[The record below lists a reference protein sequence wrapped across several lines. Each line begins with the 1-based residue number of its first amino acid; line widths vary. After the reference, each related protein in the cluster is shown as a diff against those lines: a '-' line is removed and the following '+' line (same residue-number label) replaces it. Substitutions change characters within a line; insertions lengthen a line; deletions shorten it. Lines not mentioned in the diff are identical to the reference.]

1 MRIASNSHSPRL
13 HCHKIF
19 FSSSSK
25 ILPYNSFVE
34 IKSLIEIDYLSILE
48 INGKGS
54 SDLLQGQITSDMD
67 KGSSK
72 NCALGAICNIKG
84 RVLSSFIVSMN
95 PCQEDSF
102 FLISD
107 HQVLQ
112 NTKEVLEKYR
122 PFYKC
127 SMEINNEYNFFGIRE
142 EDLIMDFPET
152 DLKSSF
158 QNYESFF
165 RLHYLDKKFHLIAL
179 KSAEIEGYSISSDM
193 EPWKLDE
200 IICQNI
206 EVSPD
211 IVEKFTPHE
220 LGYHL
225 TSRID
230 FEKGCYTGQ
239 EIVARMHYRAKKL
252 PTISVIKTE
261 KIVKPFEEVLDLDG
275 KSMGIILSNARNDDS
290 TSCLLSLN
298 KNFLDQ
304 ELDL

>member
-1 MRIASNSHSPRL
+1 V
-13 HCHKIF
+13 K
-19 FSSSSK
+19 
-25 ILPYNSFVE
+25 

-54 SDLLQGQITSDMD
+54 SDLLQGQITSDME
-67 KGSSK
+67 KVSGNS
-72 NCALGAICNIKG
+72 CALGAICNIKG
-84 RVLSSFIVSMN
+84 RVISSFIVSKN
-95 PCQEDSF
+95 PSKEDSF
-102 FLISD
+102 FLIS
-107 HQVLQ
+107 HYQVLQ

-127 SMEINNEYNFFGIRE
+127 SMEINNEYNFFGMKE
-142 EDLIMDFPET
+142 EDLTTDFPET
-152 DLKSSF
+152 DLNYSF

-165 RLHYLDKKFHLIAL
+165 RLHYLNKRFHLIAL
-179 KSAEIEGYSISSDM
+179 KSTEIEGYTISSDM
-193 EPWKLDE
+193 DPWKLDE
-200 IICQNI
+200 IKCQNLD
-206 EVSPD
+206 VNPD
-211 IVEKFTPHE
+211 IIEKYTPHE

-252 PTISVIKTE
+252 PTISVKTT
-261 KIVKPFEEVLDLDG
+261 KKRVKPFDEVFDLEG
-275 KSMGIILSNARNDDS
+275 KSMGVILSNARSDDS

-298 KNFLDQ
+298 KNFSDQ